1 MLGLVRS
8 VVRPFYKAFFE
19 RPLWWFLGKVKAFFF
34 AETQARL
41 TSIEMRLT
49 LLEQQLSGGQGFSH
63 LEKAN
68 AQQWAAIEQLLFA
81 LWRQPQSPL
90 SHALPGNGAH
100 SSAVEKV
107 HESSNL
113 R

>member
-1 MLGLVRS
+1 LV
-8 VVRPFYKAFFE
+8 E
-19 RPLWWFLGKVKAFFF
+19 RPLWWFLDKVKAFFF

-41 TSIEMRLT
+41 TAIEMRLT
-49 LLEQQLSGGQGFSH
+49 SLEQQLSGGQGFSH

-68 AQQWAAIEQLLFA
+68 AEQWAAIEQLLFA
-81 LWRQPQSPL
+81 LWRQPQAPL
-90 SHALPGNGAH
+90 SQRVPGNGAH
-100 SSAVEKV
+100 SSEVDKV